1 MVVLDDEASSSPG
14 PPGTLGGAMSEQGP
28 AVSRLCIAAA
38 PNASGPLSSIQESG
52 DFRRLHLMTD
62 PADGAELAIA
72 APGLDEVSLI
82 SDLIAALREHA
93 VVASGPRRPV
103 VVAFHLGITRLTSAG
118 FGGQGVERALALVR
132 DPAIAVRASAQ
143 VTLAG
148 STRTDPRLAAAIT
161 AGFFDDLCTEGLA
174 GLGWQ
179 RVPPAS
185 AWLRLFDSSP
195 PGRRTSR
202 AR

>member
-1 MVVLDDEASSSPG
+1 
-14 PPGTLGGAMSEQGP
+14 MSEQGP

-38 PNASGPLSSIQESG
+38 PNASEPLSSIQESG

-161 AGFFDDLCTEGLA
+161 AGFFADLCTEGLA

-185 AWLRLFDSSP
+185 AWLRLFDGSP
-195 PGRRTSR
+195 PVRRTSR